1 MLFRSMIRS
10 DTAGMQVTI
19 NLAARHT
26 QYNLLRLTAECGSD
40 VDGRLYATVLRTK
53 RIANRT
59 AAERPAVK
67 ICTPSCPPIAC
78 DSRLPFSHLATRR
91 GRGSTIPPQWRDS
104 ESLSHV
110 HVGHFGQ
117 SVGSNAQFIFNCLF
131 LGPAKRDPTCDLH
144 ALERRGEGCR
154 SSHRVVLCPSAK
166 CISRTTESWPWP
178 RLHRIRRWLHKASE
192 PA

>member
-19 NLAARHT
+19 NLAARRT

-67 ICTPSCPPIAC
+67 ICTPSCLPIAC
-78 DSRLPFSHLATRR
+78 DSRLPFSHHARRR

-104 ESLSHV
+104 ESLPMCMWGTS
-110 HVGHFGQ
+110 
-117 SVGSNAQFIFNCLF
+117 GSLLVLMRSLF
-131 LGPAKRDPTCDLH
+131 SMVSSSGMPNVTQH
-144 ALERRGEGCR
+144 ATRM
-154 SSHRVVLCPSAK
+154 H
-166 CISRTTESWPWP
+166 
-178 RLHRIRRWLHKASE
+178 
-192 PA
+192 